1 MRWQHCNVPADR
13 QCQQLRRLRR
23 DHDRMTDSNSP
34 LVPARDDRLTPE
46 TISDRTFAAAK
57 RGYSE
62 TEVRAYL
69 RRVADDVASL
79 LGRERDLAHRVSQ
92 LEGEVNQPPPALS
105 DQQLITALG
114 EETARVLGQA
124 REAAVDLRNKAEEH
138 ARRVVREAQ
147 ETAKELRAT
156 AQSALETKTR
166 EAEDA
171 ARARANEIVGEARGM
186 RERVLTDLSERR
198 QELERQIGDLR
209 GTRGK
214 LVDAYEAVERALG
227 QATNLMAQETP
238 VRVAVTPPVADAA
251 TVVAETDDDAP
262 DDAPPAGDPAPVDPT
277 PRSEPADEVG
287 APGDAVESG
296 AAPSDDADDAESRD
310 VSALFDQLRSEA
322 EPADAA
328 SDDAVLGFTEVA
340 ESPATR
346 ASEEPDTGDLESGEL
361 DEELTPDQAL
371 LAARDD
377 ALAEAQEALSRRA
390 KRALQDEQNDIL
402 DGVRRQRG
410 KIDVDKVL
418 PSPDDQLARWAHVL
432 QPAVDRAY
440 GAGAASVGAT
450 TDRAPA
456 PVLAEMAAV
465 VVDPLRERLASSL
478 ASIDEPTPADT
489 EIAIAQRLGARYR
502 EWRSQHLDPV
512 LGDVMAAAHTRGV
525 YDAAPEGSQL
535 RWVPFVVGKCP
546 DCDDNALEPTV
557 RGSEFPTGQ
566 QYPPAH
572 PGCRC
577 SIVVDT
583 DD

>member
-1 MRWQHCNVPADR
+1 
-13 QCQQLRRLRR
+13 
-23 DHDRMTDSNSP
+23 MTDSNLP
-34 LVPARDDRLTPE
+34 LIPARDDQLTPE
-46 TISDRTFAAAK
+46 SISERTFTAAK

-92 LEGEVNQPPPALS
+92 LEGEVNQPRPALS

-147 ETAKELRAT
+147 EAAKELRTT
-156 AQSALETKTR
+156 AQSAVETKTR

-171 ARARANEIVGEARGM
+171 ARARANEIVGEARVM

-209 GTRGK
+209 GTRAK
-214 LVDAYEAVERALG
+214 LVDAYETVERALG

-238 VRVAVTPPVADAA
+238 MRVSVVPPVAEPATTAADA
-251 TVVAETDDDAP
+251 DDDAP
-262 DDAPPAGDPAPVDPT
+262 ADATDDSPSAREPAPVDST
-277 PRSEPADEVG
+277 PASDEV
-287 APGDAVESG
+287 AEVAEPGNAVEG
-296 AAPSDDADDAESRD
+296 ATRPSSDASAADDADDAESRD
-310 VSALFDQLRSEA
+310 VSVLFDQLRSG
-322 EPADAA
+322 ADPTETA
-328 SDDAVLGFTEVA
+328 SDDAALGFTEAAV
-340 ESPATR
+340 SPAPPE
-346 ASEEPDTGDLESGEL
+346 ASEELDISELEAGEV

-377 ALAEAQEALSRRA
+377 ALAEALEALSRRA

-402 DGVRRQRG
+402 DGVRRPRG
-410 KIDVDKVL
+410 KLDVDKVL
-418 PSPDDQLARWAHVL
+418 PSHDDQLARWAHVL

-440 GAGAASVGAT
+440 GTGAASAGAT

-465 VVDPLRERLASSL
+465 VVNPLRERLASAL

-502 EWRSQHLDPV
+502 EWRSQHLDHV
-512 LGDVMAAAHTRGV
+512 LADVIAAAHSRGV
-525 YDAAPEGSQL
+525 YDAAPEGSRL

-566 QYPPAH
+566 QHPPAH

-577 SIVVDT
+577 LIVIDA
-583 DD
+583 DN